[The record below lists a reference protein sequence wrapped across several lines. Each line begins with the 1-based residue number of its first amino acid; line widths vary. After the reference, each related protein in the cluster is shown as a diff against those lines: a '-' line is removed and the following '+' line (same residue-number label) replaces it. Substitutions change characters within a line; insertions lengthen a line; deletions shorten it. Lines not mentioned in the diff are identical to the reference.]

1 MLSSPTSNDAT
12 VSVSPAEQPCNIK
25 VKFKG
30 SKLALG
36 TSHMPAAFVS
46 SDFMHE
52 LTELNLSMIDSVPII
67 KKSKKRKVGS
77 SPTPLSTRSS
87 HSLAAS
93 TDLSNPTFPGF
104 AQGKTDAMGNSI
116 VNSAPVGRE
125 GENSI
130 TVELERDKT
139 KGVLSLPGSYGS
151 SLELSEYFP
160 LLSNKKQFQRTIES
174 LDPVEMTVKSDFDF
188 WLWLGAQSLFAPL
201 SYKTHDCSVVS
212 LQDIGSAN
220 ILSKW
225 YYPPLSGSDTSSTT
239 EVSAVGIDSTVPAV
253 DDTLVAPALP
263 APINSTTGST
273 STSGQQQYFCDD
285 HQSSEEPSEIS
296 IYLKELVR

>member
-1 MLSSPTSNDAT
+1 
-12 VSVSPAEQPCNIK
+12 
-25 VKFKG
+25 
-30 SKLALG
+30 
-36 TSHMPAAFVS
+36 MPAAFVS

-104 AQGKTDAMGNSI
+104 AQGKTDAMGN
-116 VNSAPVGRE
+116 
-125 GENSI
+125 NSI

-174 LDPVEMTVKSDFDF
+174 LDPVEMTVKSDFDIGYVDPVEMTVKSDFDF